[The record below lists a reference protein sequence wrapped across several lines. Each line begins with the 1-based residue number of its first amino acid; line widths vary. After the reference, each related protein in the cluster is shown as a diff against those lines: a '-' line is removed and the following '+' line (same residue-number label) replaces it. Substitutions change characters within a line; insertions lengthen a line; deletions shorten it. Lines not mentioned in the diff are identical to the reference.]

1 MTIYQ
6 VIGTRDY
13 AGYTPGEKFE
23 ATLEPR
29 AEARAIKRG
38 NIVIVKK
45 STPRVKKSN
54 LRMPKDG

>member
-6 VIGTRDY
+6 VTGTREY
-13 AGYTPGEKFE
+13 QGYQPGDKFE

-29 AEARAIKRG
+29 AEARALKRG

-45 STPRVKKSN
+45 STPRVRKGSYK
-54 LRMPKDG
+54 LPKDG